1 MAKLKKDIKMKTAP
15 AVKKLEKPMS
25 EPLPFMPE
33 HMQPI
38 EAIVEDVIEQE
49 IMEPAPDEE
58 YHGGPRCH
66 CGKEMQRIFDYAYDG
81 LPWWVCPCGRDKYP
95 A

>member
-1 MAKLKKDIKMKTAP
+1 MGRPKKS
-15 AVKKLEKPMS
+15 KPIA

-38 EAIVEDVIEQE
+38 EEPIEGQIEDVIERTILESIEPPAAEAPQE
-49 IMEPAPDEE
+49 EE